1 MFDSGLEMGA
11 AMTEKVEFERKQ
23 IPISLTDYESAQE
36 SKREREGEK
45 SHFQFHCH
53 MKGAQKGWTT
63 NYLLCFSHLG
73 ITAPLREVLLH

>member
-1 MFDSGLEMGA
+1 VFDSGLEMGA

-53 MKGAQKGWTT
+53 MKGAQKDGQRTT
-63 NYLLCFSHLG
+63 CFAFPTLASLHL
-73 ITAPLREVLLH
+73 